1 MMEGNCKSHL
11 RMIVVVFSIL
21 GMVLGQVA
29 ASRET
34 DFQACFEPC
43 FLPCVKPNPGDIYLS
58 KKCMD
63 KCTKLCNK
71 KSLPD
76 NHRKILAKKN

>member
-1 MMEGNCKSHL
+1 MEGSCKSHL
-11 RMIVVVFSIL
+11 SMIAVVLLIL
-21 GMVLGQVA
+21 GMCLGQIS
-29 ASRET
+29 ASRES

-43 FLPCVKPNPGDIYLS
+43 YLPCVQPKPGDIYLS

-63 KCTKLCNK
+63 KCTKDCNK
-71 KSLPD
+71 KSPLD